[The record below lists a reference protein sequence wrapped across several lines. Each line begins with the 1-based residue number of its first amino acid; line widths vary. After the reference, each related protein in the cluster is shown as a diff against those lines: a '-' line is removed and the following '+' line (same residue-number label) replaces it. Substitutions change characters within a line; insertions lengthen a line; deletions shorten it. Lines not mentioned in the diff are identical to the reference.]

1 MNEQEAL
8 RKEML
13 DRHIELI
20 FEEMERNHPEFS
32 QEEAELSRI
41 RDEIEQD
48 PLLGPA
54 GKEQM
59 QEYIRFLSRMEQ
71 RHNNRMPATK
81 KWLLLCGPLHQSRR
95 QTKSQMGIHQTS
107 RSRSQ

>member
-13 DRHIELI
+13 DRRIELI

-54 GKEQM
+54 G
-59 QEYIRFLSRMEQ
+59 
-71 RHNNRMPATK
+71 
-81 KWLLLCGPLHQSRR
+81 
-95 QTKSQMGIHQTS
+95 
-107 RSRSQ
+107 

>member
-8 RKEML
+8 RREML
-13 DRHIELI
+13 DRRIELI

-32 QEEAELSRI
+32 QEEAELSHI

-54 GKEQM
+54 GKKKM
-59 QEYIRFLSRMEQ
+59 QEYICFLSRMEQ
-71 RHNNRMPATK
+71 RHNKGVLRVRT
-81 KWLLLCGPLHQSRR
+81 
-95 QTKSQMGIHQTS
+95 
-107 RSRSQ
+107 

>member
-8 RKEML
+8 RLEML
-13 DRHIELI
+13 DQRIELI

-48 PLLGPA
+48 PLLGHV
-54 GKEQM
+54 GKKKM
-59 QEYIRFLSRMEQ
+59 QEYIFFFIFAMEE
-71 RHNNRMPATK
+71 AK
-81 KWLLLCGPLHQSRR
+81 KS
-95 QTKSQMGIHQTS
+95 
-107 RSRSQ
+107 

>member
-8 RKEML
+8 RREML
-13 DRHIELI
+13 DRRIELI

-32 QEEAELSRI
+32 QEEAELSHI

-54 GKEQM
+54 GKKENAGVHLFPLPHGAKAQ
-59 QEYIRFLSRMEQ
+59 YPPLLPGRQ
-71 RHNNRMPATK
+71 R
-81 KWLLLCGPLHQSRR
+81 LCPDAERTGGDSI
-95 QTKSQMGIHQTS
+95 S
-107 RSRSQ
+107 